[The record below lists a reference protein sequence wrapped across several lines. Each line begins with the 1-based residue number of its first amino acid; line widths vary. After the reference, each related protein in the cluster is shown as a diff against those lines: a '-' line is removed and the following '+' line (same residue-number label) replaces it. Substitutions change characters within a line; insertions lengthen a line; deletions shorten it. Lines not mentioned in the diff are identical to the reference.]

1 MWPFGLKQA
10 QLRADV
16 DYLLELEQYKKELE
30 RWERY
35 GKQYQKENLRPMKP
49 IRPTI
54 IWKY

>member
-54 IWKY
+54 IWK